1 MRRQLAGRFARHSR
15 PIGHVPVSV
24 GAVVVRKL
32 GSPNR
37 PFDVQMLTI
46 SSLFLLL
53 LPEVVLPRPVDLPSV
68 AADTA
73 ELSRLAE
80 RLGPARLLRL
90 AARPAS
96 ADKGRVALLALRG
109 LALAGSQQPELA
121 AQVVLPL
128 VDLLEQTPDE
138 KLQKATA
145 DTLLRLCQVL
155 GRSIRCEESD
165 DLGCGGDLSVL
176 PSRLLTLA
184 EKPVLSPL
192 LRSVA
197 ISALQALPV
206 SSWQGLSP
214 RLFALAQREPMPL
227 RTTALAALSTLHQQ
241 VARPELLALV
251 TQPDD
256 ELAAAASQELC
267 WPLTLQKPARPQP
280 GVAPVAL
287 VSDPVLLR
295 VRAIAAGTQP
305 IAVRLQTVDCLR
317 VAGTQQDKALLL
329 QLLTAAK
336 AAKTRK

>member
-1 MRRQLAGRFARHSR
+1 
-15 PIGHVPVSV
+15 
-24 GAVVVRKL
+24 
-32 GSPNR
+32 
-37 PFDVQMLTI
+37 MLTI

-176 PSRLLTLA
+176 PSRLLT
-184 EKPVLSPL
+184 
-192 LRSVA
+192 RSMRTMSAPMSASIMAAKGAGPIPA
-197 ISALQALPV
+197 ISTILIPFRGPLIATCSPAVDRPV
-206 SSWQGLSP
+206 K
-214 RLFALAQREPMPL
+214 
-227 RTTALAALSTLHQQ
+227 
-241 VARPELLALV
+241 V
-251 TQPDD
+251 
-256 ELAAAASQELC
+256 
-267 WPLTLQKPARPQP
+267 
-280 GVAPVAL
+280 
-287 VSDPVLLR
+287 
-295 VRAIAAGTQP
+295 
-305 IAVRLQTVDCLR
+305 
-317 VAGTQQDKALLL
+317 
-329 QLLTAAK
+329 
-336 AAKTRK
+336 